1 MKNFETFFT
10 LCSPEDEGQTG
21 QGVYSDDTGEGE
33 NDTTDEEYVD
43 PLDEADNALDDEG
56 TNGTVIT
63 DNGEM
68 ETVVEGT
75 GDANPIDPVE
85 VVTTPTEPNN
95 ENPDDNPEDDLDFTY
110 VPELGMNENG
120 NYSGEGE
127 GNIEEEEQDDESSIE
142 DNNEDDISLE
152 EYAAKYPCVQFGEN
166 LSQEEMLEFYK
177 AFATMPSVF
186 RSMEITVKFDKT
198 ITEAGNCVRETVTFR
213 DIEAMK
219 NSIFEELFHAY
230 QANIKGWNLMCETRA
245 ESEFETKMTQAML
258 DYTTKGGCIEGFG
271 IVVNDAENNDNT
283 TEAGNNNNSLIVYH
297 FIEDCFGH
305 ADYLSDEFKN
315 DPWQFFD
322 EDVFLAG
329 FEEIFNFWL
338 NTPNGYDCPANEDYD
353 WGYWN
358 DWFDILRFYY

>member
-21 QGVYSDDTGEGE
+21 SGAYSGDVGEGE
-33 NDTTDEEYVD
+33 NDTPDVEYVD
-43 PLDEADNALDDEG
+43 PLDDADGNLDKEE

-152 EYAAKYPCVQFGEN
+152 EYAAKYPCVQFDEN
-166 LSQEEMLEFYK
+166 LSQKEMLEFYK

-186 RSMEITVKFDKT
+186 RSMEITVRFDKT

-230 QANIKGWNLMCETRA
+230 QSNIKGWNLMCDTRA
-245 ESEFETKMTQAML
+245 ESEFEAKMTQAML
-258 DYTTKGGCIEGFG
+258 DYTTKGGFLGDFSTCDQPYTREDGSQGSVLYDFFQACFS
-271 IVVNDAENNDNT
+271 DA
-283 TEAGNNNNSLIVYH
+283 Y
-297 FIEDCFGH
+297 
-305 ADYLSDEFKN
+305 YLSDEFKN
-315 DPWQFFD
+315 DAWQFFD

-329 FEEIFNFWL
+329 FEEIFNIV
-338 NTPNGYDCPANEDYD
+338 NNQE
-353 WGYWN
+353 
-358 DWFDILRFYY
+358 

>member
-21 QGVYSDDTGEGE
+21 SGAYSGDVGEGE
-33 NDTTDEEYVD
+33 NDTPDVEYVD
-43 PLDEADNALDDEG
+43 PLDDADGNLDKEE

-152 EYAAKYPCVQFGEN
+152 EYAAKYPCVQFDEN
-166 LSQEEMLEFYK
+166 LSQKEMLEFYK

-186 RSMEITVKFDKT
+186 RSMEITVRFDKT

-230 QANIKGWNLMCETRA
+230 QSNIKGWNLMCDTRA
-245 ESEFETKMTQAML
+245 ESEFEAKMTQAML
-258 DYTTKGGCIEGFG
+258 DYTTKGGFLGDFSTCDQPYTREDGSQGSVLYDFFQACFS
-271 IVVNDAENNDNT
+271 DA
-283 TEAGNNNNSLIVYH
+283 Y
-297 FIEDCFGH
+297 
-305 ADYLSDEFKN
+305 YLSDEFKN
-315 DPWQFFD
+315 DAWQFFD

-329 FEEIFNFWL
+329 FEEIFNIWH
-338 NTPNGYDCPANEDYD
+338 NNSGEYQKYPINEDYD
-353 WGYWN
+353 WSYWS
-358 DWFDILRFYY
+358 DWFDILRLYY